1 MKLLWHRLYSNCE
14 QPAQIEIFPTESRRE
29 QTGGRARTISE
40 FPDPLWS
47 WLEASSLMLKDSLKV
62 ILYCAFSNCHLNL
75 LIKTTI
81 YRVLRCHD
89 GNRKHFWFPHQS
101 LPIQRIKPSLPPLIS
116 GSLLNHYTD
125 VDTCTDIQQR
135 KWNDIQTITFASLL
149 VLKLSV
155 KL

>member
-1 MKLLWHRLYSNCE
+1 MKLLRHWLYSNCE
-14 QPAQIEIFPTESRRE
+14 QPAQVEIFPAESRRE
-29 QTGGRARTISE
+29 QTGRRARTIV
-40 FPDPLWS
+40 WS

-75 LIKTTI
+75 LTTI
-81 YRVLRCHD
+81 YRVLRCQA
-89 GNRKHFWFPHQS
+89 GKRKHFWFPHQS
-101 LPIQRIKPSLPPLIS
+101 LPIHRIKPSLSPLIS
-116 GSLLNHYTD
+116 GSLLNHYAD

>member
-1 MKLLWHRLYSNCE
+1 MKLLWHGLYSNCE

-29 QTGGRARTISE
+29 QTRGRARTISE

-75 LIKTTI
+75 LTTI
-81 YRVLRCHD
+81 YRVLRCQA
-89 GNRKHFWFPHQS
+89 GKRKHFWFHQS
-101 LPIQRIKPSLPPLIS
+101 LPIHRIKPSLPPLIS

-125 VDTCTDIQQR
+125 VDTCADIQQR